1 MGQPDHGWRG
11 RGRVRVARHDGALVL
26 RFAEIGTRAGRIRSD
41 VVAFFR
47 KDYPTQRPSPLPFEV
62 RIWAIGL
69 SGRIDV
75 DNVAKACLDAL
86 TGPVWR
92 DDSQV
97 RRLTVEKLP
106 AGGRLA
112 PGTVVVTARRLE
124 TASGNADL
132 DRLLDA
138 VDRTADPRGAA
149 APRSG

>member
-1 MGQPDHGWRG
+1 MGQSDHGWRG
-11 RGRVRVARHDGALVL
+11 RGRVRAARLGDALVL

-41 VVAFFR
+41 VAAFFR
-47 KDYPTQRPSPLPFEV
+47 KEYPTQRPSPLPFEV

-106 AGGRLA
+106 AGGRFA

-124 TASGNADL
+124 TELCGADL

-138 VDRTADPRGAA
+138 VDRIADPRATPAA
-149 APRSG
+149 RP